1 MPRENEREFISIIYN
16 KKNDSPKYIEL
27 NKSKLLLFVV
37 GLPTLTLIALALG
50 VIGLVHTSPFH
61 LIDTYRQNSLA
72 REAVSKTNELVAQL
86 QKAEDEKTSMSKK
99 LAEMDTELKKAQDE
113 VLMATGDVAREKA
126 PAIIEKPLEK
136 TADKTAGDKCPKA
149 PVCPTD
155 TTASV
160 VNTIGL
166 STLSF
171 FRPVQGQKDRTRPA
185 TLTLSGFKVET
196 KRDTINLLFNIIPAT
211 LGEGKL
217 AGHIVAIMKNELGI
231 QVYPQSALN
240 VQGTQISFTSGEPF
254 ATQRFRPVDAAFL
267 RPRKAGNY
275 TFNVYIFAKN
285 GDLLHY
291 QSVILPVKL

>member
-1 MPRENEREFISIIYN
+1 MPNETEREFISIIYN

-27 NKSKLLLFVV
+27 KKSKLLFFII
-37 GLPTLTLIALALG
+37 GLPTITLIAIVLG

-72 REAVSKTNELVAQL
+72 REAVSKTEVLVAQL
-86 QKAEDEKTSMSKK
+86 QKSEEEKTALSVK
-99 LAEMDTELKKAQDE
+99 LAEMDAELKKTKND
-113 VLMATGDVAREKA
+113 VLSETGDVAHERPAEKM
-126 PAIIEKPLEK
+126 IEKGQAPNL
-136 TADKTAGDKCPKA
+136 DKCPKA
-149 PVCPTD
+149 PVCP
-155 TTASV
+155 ALAAPAMS
-160 VNTIGL
+160 TIGL
-166 STLSF
+166 SNLSF

-196 KRDTINLLFNIIPAT
+196 KRDTINLIFNIIPAT

-217 AGHIVAIMKNELGI
+217 SGHIVVLMKNELGI

-240 VQGTQISFTSGEPF
+240 SQGTQISFTSGEPF
-254 ATQRFRPVDAAFL
+254 MTQRFRPVDAAFL
-267 RPRKAGNY
+267 RPRKAGSY

-291 QSVILPVKL
+291 QSVMLPVKL

>member
-1 MPRENEREFISIIYN
+1 VHEEKGREIISIIYN
-16 KKNDSPKYIEL
+16 KKNDSPKYIEVK
-27 NKSKLLLFVV
+27 KSRLLLFVI

-72 REAVSKTNELVAQL
+72 REAVSKTNELVSQL
-86 QKAEDEKTSMSKK
+86 QKAEEEKTVMSKK
-99 LAEMDTELKKAQDE
+99 LAEMDAELKKAQDE
-113 VLMATGDVAREKA
+113 VLTATGDVARDKTPVET
-126 PAIIEKPLEK
+126 PIEK
-136 TADKTAGDKCPKA
+136 TVDKTTGDKCPKA
-149 PVCPTD
+149 PVCPAVTN
-155 TTASV
+155 APV

-196 KRDTINLLFNIIPAT
+196 KRDTINLMFNIIPAT

>member
-1 MPRENEREFISIIYN
+1 MPSEKEREFISIIYN

-27 NKSKLLLFVV
+27 KKSKLLFFFV
-37 GLPTLTLIALALG
+37 GLPTLTLIALILG
-50 VIGLVHTSPFH
+50 VVGLVHTSPFH
-61 LIDTYRQNSLA
+61 LIDNYRQNSLA
-72 REAVSKTNELVAQL
+72 REAVSRTDKLIADL
-86 QKAEDEKTSMSKK
+86 QKSEEEKTAMSKK
-99 LAEMDTELKKAQDE
+99 LAELDAELKRARDE
-113 VLMATGDVAREKA
+113 VLTASGA
-126 PAIIEKPLEK
+126 PASSPAARPVEQAAA
-136 TADKTAGDKCPKA
+136 TTGDKCPKM
-149 PVCPTD
+149 PVCPAP
-155 TTASV
+155 TAPAINS
-160 VNTIGL
+160 IGL

-185 TLTLSGFKVET
+185 TLTLSGFQVET
-196 KRDTINLLFNIIPAT
+196 KRDTVNLLFNIIPAT

-217 AGHIVAIMKNELGI
+217 SGHIVAIMKNELGI

-267 RPRKAGNY
+267 KPRKAGNY

-291 QSVILPVKL
+291 QSVMMPVKL